1 MSVYENVD
9 YDGLLAKMDQKSFVI
24 DVRERHELAATGSLP
39 NSINVPLGELEND
52 LNLSAEVFEKK
63 YQVPKPDK
71 DSSEIVFSCARGNR
85 SRRAAEIAFKL
96 NYKKLFNYTGGW
108 AEWSVKYP
116 ST

>member
-9 YDGLLAKMDQKSFVI
+9 YNGLLAKMDQKSFVI

-52 LNLSAEVFEKK
+52 LNLPDDVFNEKH
-63 YQVPKPDK
+63 QVPKPDK
-71 DSSEIVFSCARGNR
+71 DNEIVFSCARGNR

-96 NYKKLFNYTGGW
+96 DYKKLFNYTGGW
-108 AEWSVKYP
+108 TEWSVKHL

>member
-9 YDGLLAKMDQKSFVI
+9 YDGLLVKMDRKSFVI
-24 DVRERHELAATGSLP
+24 DVRENHELAATGSIP
-39 NSINVPLGELEND
+39 NIGELENE
-52 LNLSAEVFEKK
+52 LNLPANVFKDKYKLSKPEKEN
-63 YQVPKPDK
+63 D
-71 DSSEIVFSCARGNR
+71 EIVFSCARGNR

-116 ST
+116 RS